1 MQKKLICIFTLN
13 VYNIIYNLFYK
24 TLSKTYFYIKEV
36 HIILIETLSNENIVY
51 NIDFL
56 YLVVYNIKIY
66 WYKCYKKEE
75 YINIKLHREPV
86 ASWKTGQ
93 RNIMENH
100 LFAEILKI
108 WI

>member
-1 MQKKLICIFTLN
+1 MFIILYTIYSIKHCQTYIF
-13 VYNIIYNLFYK
+13 IWGK
-24 TLSKTYFYIKEV
+24 
-36 HIILIETLSNENIVY
+36 LIETLSNENIVY

-56 YLVVYNIKIY
+56 YLVVYNIEIY

-75 YINIKLHREPV
+75 YISIKLHREPV
-86 ASWKTGQ
+86 TSWKTGQ
-93 RNIMENH
+93 HNIMENH

>member
-1 MQKKLICIFTLN
+1 MFIILYTIYSIKHCQIHIFIWSKLIEN
-13 VYNIIYNLFYK
+13 
-24 TLSKTYFYIKEV
+24 
-36 HIILIETLSNENIVY
+36 LSNENIVY

-66 WYKCYKKEE
+66 WYKCHKKEE

-86 ASWKTGQ
+86 SSWKTGQ
-93 RNIMENH
+93 HNIIENH